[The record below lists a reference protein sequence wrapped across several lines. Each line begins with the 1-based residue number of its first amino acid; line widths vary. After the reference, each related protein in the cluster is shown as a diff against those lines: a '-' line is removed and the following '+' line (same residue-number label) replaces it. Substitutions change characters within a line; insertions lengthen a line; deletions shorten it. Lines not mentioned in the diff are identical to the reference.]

1 MCPLCAY
8 NVAEGSRH
16 AAEVRQRHTDQARP
30 DPRGAFSLRN
40 YRTKA
45 GNIPLGTEGYVITT
59 RDSNP
64 REYLVKLDGHRNP
77 RHVEEGW
84 IEQA

>member
-1 MCPLCAY
+1 MQPKFAKGTRIKL
-8 NVAEGSRH
+8 
-16 AAEVRQRHTDQARP
+16 VRIPA
-30 DPRGAFSLRN
+30 GAFSLRN